1 MSGPEKTEDIDHKQN
16 PELDYQCKS
25 VFLDYVDVLTKTDIL
40 FEAIDK
46 NTQINSKEDEV
57 YFYHGD
63 HLGSA
68 NWITDIK
75 GDAIQYMHY
84 APYGEMV
91 DNQQASAYNE
101 RFKFTGKERDEET
114 GYDYFGARYWWLA
127 GTWLSVD
134 PWTDKYPGISPYS
147 YCMWNPITNQDP
159 NGCGDPL
166 TVMKVR
172 RMKINNTF
180 GMVRCYPDGSPKN
193 HQGIDY
199 YAPVGTDIMAVKDG
213 IVVGCDLEG
222 KGDYGKT
229 ITLQF
234 EGENGKKAWAFYS
247 HLSEIDVNVNDQVKE
262 GDVIGKTGISGNANN
277 LKGED
282 QHLHFEYRTGGAR
295 LGKGLNGRDDPNL
308 IVDTKFEPD
317 PNNKGKVRYKED

>member
-1 MSGPEKTEDIDHKQN
+1 MGVQATQPSFDGIDVSHHQGKIDWKN
-16 PELDYQCKS
+16 P
-25 VFLDYVDVLTKTDIL
+25 
-40 FEAIDK
+40 
-46 NTQINSKEDEV
+46 
-57 YFYHGD
+57 
-63 HLGSA
+63 
-68 NWITDIK
+68 
-75 GDAIQYMHY
+75 
-84 APYGEMV
+84 
-91 DNQQASAYNE
+91 
-101 RFKFTGKERDEET
+101 GK
-114 GYDYFGARYWWLA
+114 
-127 GTWLSVD
+127 
-134 PWTDKYPGISPYS
+134 SPYM
-147 YCMWNPITNQDP
+147 YCSWNPITNQDP
-159 NGCGDPL
+159 NSCGDPL
-166 TVMKVR
+166 TIMKVR

-234 EGENGKKAWAFYS
+234 EDENGKKAWVFYS

-262 GDVIGKTGISGNANN
+262 GDVIGKTGITGNANN

-317 PNNKGKVRYKED
+317 PNNMGKVRYKED